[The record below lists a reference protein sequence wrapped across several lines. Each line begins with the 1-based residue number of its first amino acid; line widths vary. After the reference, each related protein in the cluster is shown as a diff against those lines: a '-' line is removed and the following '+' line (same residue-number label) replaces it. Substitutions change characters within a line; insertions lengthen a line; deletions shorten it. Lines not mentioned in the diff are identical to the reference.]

1 MYYSAIKAIEYYVPE
16 TILSNEM
23 LEKAFPDFSSE
34 KMLMK
39 TGIKQR
45 YISGEDETAVD
56 MAIQA
61 ATKLFFSSEVEK
73 TDIDFI
79 LFCTQ
84 TPDYLLPTSA
94 CIIQDRLALNKNV
107 GAFDFN
113 LGCSGYVYG
122 LSIARSLIESGQAKN
137 ILLLTGDTYTKLL
150 DPDDRSV
157 RIIFGDAA
165 TATWV
170 GGVKA
175 DFPFISRAQ
184 YGTDGSGQSNLYVHG
199 GGMRHKNDTHIDPYL
214 RMKGPEIFEFT
225 LDVVP
230 KICQKLIEKE
240 SLSFNDL
247 EMFVFHQANRFM
259 LDHLRKKMGIP
270 ADKFLISMDMCGNTV
285 SSSIPI
291 ALKNNIDEVSQLRRV
306 LLCGFGVGYS
316 WGANVVN
323 LRSLA

>member
-1 MYYSAIKAIEYYVPE
+1 MHYSAIKAIEYYVPKAV
-16 TILSNEM
+16 LSNES
-23 LEKAFPDFSSE
+23 LASVFPDFSSE
-34 KMLMK
+34 KMFIK

-45 YISGEDETAVD
+45 YLSGKDETAMD

-61 ATKLFFSSEVEK
+61 ANKLFLSSPINK
-73 TDIDFI
+73 TDVDII

-84 TPDYLLPTSA
+84 TPDYFLPTSA
-94 CIIQDRLALNKNV
+94 CIIQDRLGLNKSV

-122 LSIARSLIESGQAKN
+122 LSLAKALIESGQAKN
-137 ILLLTGDTYTKLL
+137 ILLLTGDTYSKLL
-150 DPDDRSV
+150 DPDDKSV

-170 GGVKA
+170 GEI
-175 DFPFISRAQ
+175 DSEQPFISHTQ
-184 YGTDGSGQSNLYVHG
+184 YGTDGLGQSNLYVHG
-199 GGMRHKNDTHIDPYL
+199 GGMRHKNDAHIDPYL
-214 RMKGPEIFEFT
+214 RMNGPKIFEFT
-225 LDVVP
+225 LDIVP
-230 KICQKLIEKE
+230 KICQKLIEVE
-240 SLSFNDL
+240 SLSLNEI

-259 LDHLRKKMGIP
+259 LEHLRKKMGIP
-270 ADKFLISMDMCGNTV
+270 ENKFLISMDMCGNTV

-291 ALKNNIDEVSQLRRV
+291 ALKNTINAVSQLRRV

-316 WGANVVN
+316 WAANVVN